1 MPPASL
7 PDRDLACSMPLFS
20 SVPFVMVNAIVTFV
34 CRCPNSEGEDN
45 AENEQLDRD
54 INWNRNI
61 SAIPLRQFCR
71 SHGLAHSRPCNP
83 T

>member
-1 MPPASL
+1 
-7 PDRDLACSMPLFS
+7 MPLFS

-54 INWNRNI
+54 VNWNRNI
-61 SAIPLRQFCR
+61 
-71 SHGLAHSRPCNP
+71 
-83 T
+83 